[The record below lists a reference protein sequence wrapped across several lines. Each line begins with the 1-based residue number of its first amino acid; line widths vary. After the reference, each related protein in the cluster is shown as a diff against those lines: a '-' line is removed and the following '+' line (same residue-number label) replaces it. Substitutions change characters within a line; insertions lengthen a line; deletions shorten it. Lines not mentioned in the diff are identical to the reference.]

1 MSANLESSLS
11 EPAALPFGIRDMLG
25 ELDAHRE
32 PIPLAVL
39 CVALQRLA
47 VGSGDLV
54 PLASFDGRR
63 YRRRSLYRAPA
74 YEALLLCWRAG
85 QRSPIHDHRG
95 SRCAFRVME
104 GTSAESVFERSDAGL
119 VYPTLTSEYPQGF
132 VCAAEDEDIHQVSNL
147 QLSEDLVTLHVYS
160 PPLRTMNTYSLTDSC
175 VLEVTCEEL
184 DPERW
189 LRAGEGI

>member
-1 MSANLESSLS
+1 MSANLEASLS
-11 EPAALPFGIRDMLG
+11 APALPFGIRDMLG
-25 ELDAHRE
+25 ELDANRE
-32 PIPLAVL
+32 PIALAVL

-47 VGSGDLV
+47 VAIGDLV
-54 PLASFDGRR
+54 PFARFDERR
-63 YRRRSLYRAPA
+63 YRRRSLHRGPA

-119 VYPTLTSEYPQGF
+119 IYPATTREHPQGF

-175 VLEVTCEEL
+175 VLEVGCEEL

-189 LRAGEGI
+189 LGAGEGI

>member
-1 MSANLESSLS
+1 MSSNLESGLS
-11 EPAALPFGIRDMLG
+11 APALPFGIRDMLG
-25 ELDAHRE
+25 ELDAYRE
-32 PIPLAVL
+32 PPLAAL

-54 PLASFDGRR
+54 PIARFDERR
-63 YRRRSLYRAPA
+63 YRRRSLYRGPE
-74 YEALLLCWRAG
+74 YEVLLLCWRAG
-85 QRSPIHDHRG
+85 QRSPIHDHPG

-119 VYPTLTSEYPQGF
+119 VYPMITREHRQGF
-132 VCAAEDEDIHQVSNL
+132 VCAAENEDIHQVSNL

-160 PPLRTMNTYSLTDSC
+160 PPLRAMNTYSLTDSC
-175 VLEVTCEEL
+175 VLEVSCEEL

-189 LRAGEGI
+189 LRAGDGI